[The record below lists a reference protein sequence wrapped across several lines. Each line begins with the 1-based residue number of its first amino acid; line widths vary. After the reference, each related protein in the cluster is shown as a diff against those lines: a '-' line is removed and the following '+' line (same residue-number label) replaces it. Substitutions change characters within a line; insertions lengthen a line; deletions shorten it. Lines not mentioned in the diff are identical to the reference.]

1 MALSFK
7 NKVVWVTGASSGIGE
22 ILVRHLAQKGARIIL
37 SARREEVMQA
47 IATNLNLPEKSYLI
61 LPLDLEQPNA
71 IENAVQKAVQLFGGV
86 DVLINNAGIA
96 HKSLVEETQE
106 IVDRSVMEVNFFAP
120 VKLTKTLLPVMKKQG
135 GGMVVAISSILGEI
149 GLPLVATYA
158 ASKHAVNG
166 YFNSLRY
173 EVENYNIKVCLIEPG
188 FIKTDITKKS
198 LTGSGEV
205 FNQDSQAQEKGM
217 DASKCALK
225 ILRAIEKEKRFAYVG
240 GLETKMPL
248 FELYFPRLFYWLMK
262 KMHKI

>member
-22 ILVRHLAQKGARIIL
+22 MLVRHLAEKGARVIL
-37 SARREEVMQA
+37 SARRVEPMQA
-47 IATNLNLPEKSYLI
+47 IVEDMKLPEKNYLI
-61 LPLDLEQPNA
+61 LPLDLEQPNS
-71 IENAVQKAVQLFGGV
+71 IENCVQKAVELFGSV

-106 IVDRSVMEVNFFAP
+106 SVDKSVMEINFFGPLA
-120 VKLTKTLLPVMKKQG
+120 LTKALLPVMKKQG
-135 GGMVVAISSILGEI
+135 GGVVVAVSSILGEI

-166 YFNSLRY
+166 YFKSLRY
-173 EVENYNIKVCLIEPG
+173 EVEKYNIKVCLIEPG

-205 FNQDSQAQEKGM
+205 FNQDSQAQQKGM

-225 ILRAIEKEKRFAYVG
+225 ILRAIEKEKNFAYVG

-248 FELYFPRLFYWLMK
+248 FELLFPRLFYWLMK